1 MSIEQYIIIAI
12 SVLCMSACV
21 DVIDFD
27 TPDAERIVTID
38 ASITAW
44 EPVHTV
50 LLSNSGR
57 FDIIEGPADLAIVG
71 GTVFVTD
78 GQGQRFDFD
87 ELIEGEYVNTS
98 LIPVAGGSYQ
108 LTVEIDGEVYQS
120 NFETMPQAVPVSEL
134 SFDYFSRDLNNT
146 AGNLVQ
152 GEFVRVKASSNI
164 RAGEYLRYRVDGTY
178 QYNERASP
186 RNLNPQFCYVDE
198 TVDIN
203 LNVIANGSDFTQGI
217 INNLEILEYGV
228 DYKFNQNYCFTVTQG
243 SINEAAYTFWRAAA
257 DEFGRTGD
265 IFETPPSQLR
275 GNVFGSGDS
284 ENVIGVFQLINESS
298 AQLLINT
305 SEVGFPRSN
314 CSFRDEFESCTNCLV
329 LNRSTLIK
337 PLCFE

>member
-1 MSIEQYIIIAI
+1 MRIKQYLVLAI
-12 SVLCMSACV
+12 SLFYAASCV

-27 TPDAERIVTID
+27 TPEAKRIVTID
-38 ASITAW
+38 ASIISG
-44 EPVHTV
+44 ESVHTV

-57 FDIIEGPADLAIVG
+57 FDIIEGPADLAIIG

-78 GQGQRFDFD
+78 DQGRRFDFN
-87 ELIEGEYVNTS
+87 ELQDGVYINSS
-98 LIPVAGGSYQ
+98 LVPVTGGRYQ

-120 NFETMPQAVPVSEL
+120 DFETMPQVVPVSEL
-134 SFDYFSRDLNNT
+134 SFDFFSRDLNNS

-164 RAGEYLRYRVDGTY
+164 QAGEYLRYRVDGTY

-198 TVDIN
+198 TIDIN
-203 LNVIANGSDFTQGI
+203 LNVIANGNDFSQGF
-217 INNLEILEYGV
+217 INNLEILELEV
-228 DYKFNQNYCFTVTQG
+228 DYKFNQNYCFTVIQG

-257 DEFGRTGD
+257 DEFDRTGD

-275 GNVFGSGDS
+275 GNVFSSGES
-284 ENVIGVFQLINESS
+284 NNVIGVFQLINESR

-329 LNRSTLIK
+329 LNRSTLTK
-337 PLCFE
+337 PSCFD